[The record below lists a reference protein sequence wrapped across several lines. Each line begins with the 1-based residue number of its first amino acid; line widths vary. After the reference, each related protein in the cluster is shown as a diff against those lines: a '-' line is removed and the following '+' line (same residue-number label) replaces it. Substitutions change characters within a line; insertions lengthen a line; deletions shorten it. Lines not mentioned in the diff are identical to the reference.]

1 MTKKLPWLP
10 AVTFFLLLG
19 GAVSLCDSA
28 AGRRDIQPNYGGIF
42 RLKSFT
48 DVYRTELD
56 PASPDSF
63 IFLSEQ
69 IYDGLVRLDKN
80 LHVEPALAEYWEI
93 SSDKKIYTFFLRRGV
108 KFHHGKE
115 LTADDVKFSLE
126 RILSKDTNSPYYQ
139 FFVNRVVGASDF
151 REGRATQV
159 EGYRV
164 ADDYTFE
171 MHLTKPFVSAL
182 YLMSVHF
189 CKIIPRDKATEEG
202 KDFFRR
208 PSGTG
213 PFVFDFWLRTTKLDI
228 AGIHLKRNTDYF
240 AGQPYLD
247 GIEFCSLFTLDHF
260 TNKEIDAI
268 PILSTRLLDSDF
280 QLFED
285 GPMTHYF
292 LGLSCQ
298 IPPLNRASV
307 RKALSYGFDKQAIVE
322 AAKDVKYLRTATDN
336 YIPSSMP
343 GFFPPHE
350 GEPYDLVKAKEM
362 LQREG
367 FSSEDQFPRFTVYF
381 KSPRT
386 DLKNKIYRELRDQLR
401 DLDIDSRLDF
411 YDTPDDLKRS
421 KEPYLVFVERTMSIP
436 DPEDMVRPLF
446 YSRSIFN
453 VFGYENP
460 KLDELLQMAEVEI
473 SWKKRI
479 GLFHKIEEVLL
490 ADVPAIPLFAHQNR
504 VAMQPYIRGVEYP
517 SLGFDYLDA
526 KKIWL
531 DK

>member
-1 MTKKLPWLP
+1 
-10 AVTFFLLLG
+10 
-19 GAVSLCDSA
+19 
-28 AGRRDIQPNYGGIF
+28 
-42 RLKSFT
+42 
-48 DVYRTELD
+48 
-56 PASPDSF
+56 
-63 IFLSEQ
+63 
-69 IYDGLVRLDKN
+69 
-80 LHVEPALAEYWEI
+80 
-93 SSDKKIYTFFLRRGV
+93 
-108 KFHHGKE
+108 
-115 LTADDVKFSLE
+115 
-126 RILSKDTNSPYYQ
+126 
-139 FFVNRVVGASDF
+139 
-151 REGRATQV
+151 
-159 EGYRV
+159 
-164 ADDYTFE
+164 
-171 MHLTKPFVSAL
+171 
-182 YLMSVHF
+182 MSVHF